1 MGDSFCFFT
10 MNASDV
16 AAASS
21 SAPETTFKDC
31 RMYEQELPN
40 QDELVVVRVNKVEEF
55 GAYVTLLE
63 YNNIEAMILSSEVSR
78 KRIRSIHKHLR
89 IGKQDVMQVLRVDK
103 EKGYI
108 DLSKKYVSEEDVVVA
123 TERFAKSKTVHSI
136 MKHTA
141 VTCNIPVIELL
152 QKVAWPL
159 YDKYEGNDDDEEE
172 DGHALDGLNAILLDE
187 SLLDEY
193 GLEDSVKECLLKE
206 IKHRLAEQPFKIQAQ
221 IEVTCFTTE
230 GILSIKEALNIG
242 KEHAEEK
249 NQKLEVNLLSTP
261 TYRLSTQCTDK
272 QQGVDILNSA
282 IDVITAAIKERN
294 GNFLLKESPQEV

>member
-63 YNNIEAMILSSEVSR
+63 YNNIEGMILSSEVSR
-78 KRIRSIHKHLR
+78 KRIRSIHKYLR

-108 DLSKKYVSEEDVVVA
+108 DLSKKYVTDDYVEP
-123 TERFAKSKTVHSI
+123 TIERFTKSKTVHSI
-136 MKHTA
+136 MKHCA
-141 VTCNIPVIELL
+141 VTCGMPVKDLL
-152 QKVAWPL
+152 EKVAWPL
-159 YDKYEGNDDDEEE
+159 YDEYSNEDEEE
-172 DGHALDGLNAILLDE
+172 EGHALDGLHAILLDPT
-187 SLLDEY
+187 LLDKYE
-193 GLEDSVKECLLKE
+193 LEDNVKDCLIKE
-206 IKHRLAEQPFKIQAQ
+206 ITHRLAEQPFKIQAQ
-221 IEVTCFTTE
+221 VDLTCFTTE
-230 GILSIKEALNIG
+230 GVRAIQEALNAG
-242 KEHAEEK
+242 KQLAEEK
-249 NQKLEVNLLSTP
+249 NQKLDINLLSTP
-261 TYRLSTQCTDK
+261 TYRILTQCTDK
-272 QQGVDILNSA
+272 QLGMDIVNAA
-282 IDVITAAIKERN
+282 IQAIENAIKERK
-294 GNFLLKESPQEV
+294 GSFAIKEAPQEV

>member
-1 MGDSFCFFT
+1 MGCILGT
-10 MNASDV
+10 MTDTNASADG
-16 AAASS
+16 
-21 SAPETTFKDC
+21 TFRDC

-40 QDELVVVRVNKVEEF
+40 QDDLVVVRVNKVEEF

-108 DLSKKYVSEEDVVVA
+108 DLSKKYVTEDDITAA
-123 TERFAKSKTVHSI
+123 TDRFTKSKTVHSI

-141 VTCNIPVIELL
+141 VTCNIPVIDLL

-159 YDKYEGNDDDEEE
+159 YDKYEDDEDET
-172 DGHALDGLNAILLDE
+172 GHALDGLNKILLDE
-187 SLLDEY
+187 SLVDEY
-193 GLEDSVKECLLKE
+193 ELEPNVKECLLKE

-221 IEVTCFTTE
+221 IDVTCFTTE
-230 GILSIKEALNIG
+230 GITAIKEALTVG
-242 KEHAEEK
+242 KGHAEEK

-261 TYRLSTQCTDK
+261 TYRLITQCTDK
-272 QQGVDILNSA
+272 QYGIDLINGAMGVIKAA
-282 IDVITAAIKERN
+282 IQERKGNFAIKE
-294 GNFLLKESPQEV
+294 EPQEV

>member
-63 YNNIEAMILSSEVSR
+63 YNNIEGMILSSEVSR
-78 KRIRSIHKHLR
+78 KRIRSIHKYLR

-108 DLSKKYVSEEDVVVA
+108 DLSKKYVTDDYVEP
-123 TERFAKSKTVHSI
+123 TIERFTKSKTVRGSFRR
-136 MKHTA
+136 
-141 VTCNIPVIELL
+141 
-152 QKVAWPL
+152 
-159 YDKYEGNDDDEEE
+159 
-172 DGHALDGLNAILLDE
+172 GLC
-187 SLLDEY
+187 
-193 GLEDSVKECLLKE
+193 CLCRWL
-206 IKHRLAEQPFKIQAQ
+206 IS
-221 IEVTCFTTE
+221 
-230 GILSIKEALNIG
+230 GG
-242 KEHAEEK
+242 
-249 NQKLEVNLLSTP
+249 
-261 TYRLSTQCTDK
+261 
-272 QQGVDILNSA
+272 
-282 IDVITAAIKERN
+282 RN
-294 GNFLLKESPQEV
+294 RFIRS

>member
-63 YNNIEAMILSSEVSR
+63 YNNIEGMILSSEVSR
-78 KRIRSIHKHLR
+78 KRIRSIHKYLR

-108 DLSKKYVSEEDVVVA
+108 DLSKKYVTDDYVEP
-123 TERFAKSKTVHSI
+123 TIERFTKSKTVHSI
-136 MKHTA
+136 MKHCA
-141 VTCNIPVIELL
+141 VTCGMPVKDLL
-152 QKVAWPL
+152 EKVAWPL
-159 YDKYEGNDDDEEE
+159 YDEYSNEDEEE
-172 DGHALDGLNAILLDE
+172 EGHALDGLHAILLDPT
-187 SLLDEY
+187 LLDKYE
-193 GLEDSVKECLLKE
+193 LEDNVKDCLIKE
-206 IKHRLAEQPFKIQAQ
+206 ITHRLAEQPFKIQAQ
-221 IEVTCFTTE
+221 VDVTCFTTE
-230 GILSIKEALNIG
+230 GVRAIQEALNAG
-242 KEHAEEK
+242 KQLAEEK
-249 NQKLEVNLLSTP
+249 NQKLDINLLSTP
-261 TYRLSTQCTDK
+261 TYRILTQCTDK
-272 QQGVDILNSA
+272 QLGMDIVNAA
-282 IDVITAAIKERN
+282 IQAIENAIKERK
-294 GNFLLKESPQEV
+294 GSFAIKEAPQEV

>member
-108 DLSKKYVSEEDVVVA
+108 DLSKKYVTEEDVNVT
-123 TERFAKSKTVHSI
+123 TERYAKSKTVHSI

-141 VTCNIPVIELL
+141 VTCKMPVKDLL
-152 QKVAWPL
+152 EKVAWVL
-159 YDKYEGNDDDEEE
+159 YDEAFDEEE
-172 DGHALDGLNAILLDE
+172 
-187 SLLDEY
+187 
-193 GLEDSVKECLLKE
+193 
-206 IKHRLAEQPFKIQAQ
+206 
-221 IEVTCFTTE
+221 E
-230 GILSIKEALNIG
+230 GE
-242 KEHAEEK
+242 EEK
-249 NQKLEVNLLSTP
+249 H
-261 TYRLSTQCTDK
+261 
-272 QQGVDILNSA
+272 
-282 IDVITAAIKERN
+282 
-294 GNFLLKESPQEV
+294 

>member
-1 MGDSFCFFT
+1 MGFT
-10 MNASDV
+10 VHFLLKMADTTV
-16 AAASS
+16 AANVADGS
-21 SAPETTFKDC
+21 FRDC

-108 DLSKKYVSEEDVVVA
+108 DLSKKYVSEGDVVLA
-123 TERFAKSKTVHSI
+123 TDRFAKSKTVHSI

-141 VTCNIPVIELL
+141 VTCNMPVIDLL

-159 YDKYEGNDDDEEE
+159 YAKYEDEEGDEEE
-172 DGHALDGLNAILLDE
+172 GHALDGLNQILLDE

-193 GLEDSVKECLLKE
+193 ELEDSVRECLLKE

-221 IEVTCFTTE
+221 IEVTCFTGE
-230 GILSIKEALNIG
+230 GTLAIKEALNTG
-242 KEHAEEK
+242 KAQPQGDGTVEDA
-249 NQKLEVNLLSTP
+249 LNLRPQLS
-261 TYRLSTQCTDK
+261 
-272 QQGVDILNSA
+272 
-282 IDVITAAIKERN
+282 
-294 GNFLLKESPQEV
+294 